1 MINDFLRE
9 NVMNKNQKP
18 SIQVQR
24 RRPGSGTPSGQ
35 RERADAPSRER
46 ESGSSGGT
54 PSSSSGGLSGG
65 ASGGLPGGLPSLGG
79 LGSLFS
85 KSPLLLVGLIVVG
98 ICCLGLFLLSGGG
111 KILSGL
117 QNMDTGGVSSSD
129 NTGNETQPNQPVVVY
144 EVTRTPRPTIT
155 PAPAGSAK
163 SWLVMLYEDADDKI
177 LEQDIF
183 VDLNEAE
190 KVGSGPN
197 LNIVAQIDRYQ
208 AGFSGDGNWT
218 GTRRYFVRQDD
229 NLNTISSD
237 LVQDLGEVN
246 MASGDTLVDFIT
258 WAVANYPAEKYV
270 LILSDHGMGWPGG
283 WSDSTAG
290 GSSGKAPLQ
299 SAIGDNLF
307 LNELDQ
313 ALEQARAQSGIDKFE
328 LIGMDAC
335 LMGHIEVMSALAP
348 HARYAV
354 LSQETEPSLGWAYAG
369 FLSELSSNTSINGGQ
384 LGKLIVDSYIVD
396 DQRIL
401 DEEARRDLASSGSP
415 LGSLFGPVSV
425 PSAAQLTRQF
435 EQSITLTDVDLQALP
450 ELIDALNNLAVSL
463 QDADQRYVA
472 QARSYAQSFTSI
484 FGSDVPPAYID
495 LGSFIDLVAKN
506 SGKRSIAEAVDQLK
520 TAMGNVIIAEKHGNR
535 VSGATGISIYF
546 PNSQLY
552 QSPMAGPQSYT
563 VLADRFA
570 AETLWDDF
578 LAFHYTGKTFNAKTG
593 TVAIPA
599 AGTTSRSPATGGIQV
614 SAISASATEVSIGE
628 TVHLSVDIDGK
639 NIGYIKLLVGY
650 MDTNANSIYLA
661 DSDYLSSPETRESGG
676 IYYPVW
682 AEGGFNMT
690 FDWEPIVYAIND
702 GSARYPALFTPETYG
717 VSSEEAVYTVEG
729 TYTFA
734 DSGEQRKARLYFVNG
749 TMQQVFG
756 FTEGDAAGAPSEI
769 IPQPGDTFTILDKWL
784 DLDTSG
790 NVVQSVRQE
799 GETLTFGSTMFTWEV
814 MDAAAGQ
821 YVVGFI
827 VEDLDG
833 NSQVVF
839 QPITVR

>member
-1 MINDFLRE
+1 
-9 NVMNKNQKP
+9 MNKSQKP
-18 SIQVQR
+18 SVQVQR
-24 RRPGSGTPSGQ
+24 RRPGSGKPSGQ
-35 RERADAPSRER
+35 RERADAPARER
-46 ESGSSGGT
+46 DSGSSGGT
-54 PSSSSGGLSGG
+54 SSSSSGETSSSSSGGLSGG
-65 ASGGLPGGLPSLGG
+65 TSGGLSGGIPSLGG

-85 KSPLLLVGLIVVG
+85 KSPLLLVGIIVIG
-98 ICCLGLFLLSGGG
+98 ICCIGLFLLAGGG

-117 QNMDTGGVSSSD
+117 PSLDTSGG
-129 NTGNETQPNQPVVVY
+129 NTDYQTAPTEPVVAAGPTA
-144 EVTRTPRPTIT
+144 TRRPTIT
-155 PAPAGSAK
+155 PAPAGEAK
-163 SWLVMLYEDADDKI
+163 SWLVMLYQDADDKV

-190 KVGSGPN
+190 RVGSGSN
-197 LNIVAQIDRYQ
+197 LNIVAQIDRYR
-208 AGFSGDGNWT
+208 AGYSGDGNWT

-229 NLNTISSD
+229 DLNAINSD
-237 LVQDLGEVN
+237 LVDDLGEVN

-283 WSDSTAG
+283 WSDDTAS
-290 GSSGKAPLQ
+290 GSGSGKAPLQ

-313 ALEQARAQSGIDKFE
+313 ALEQARKQSGIDQFE

-354 LSQETEPSLGWAYAG
+354 LSQETEPSLGWAYAA
-369 FLSELSSNTSINGGQ
+369 FLGELSNNTSINGGQ

-396 DQRIL
+396 DQRIV
-401 DEEARRDLASSGSP
+401 DEAARRDLASGSSP
-415 LGSLFGPVSV
+415 LGSLFGDVSV

-435 EQSITLTDVDLQALP
+435 EQNITLTTADLQSLP
-450 ELIDALNNLAVSL
+450 ELIAALNNLSVSL
-463 QDADQRYVA
+463 QDADPRYVA

-495 LGSFIDLVAKN
+495 LGSFVDLVAKN

-520 TAMGNVIIAEKHGNR
+520 TAMGNVVIAEKHGPR

-552 QSPMAGPQSYT
+552 QSPMAGPESYT

-570 AETLWDDF
+570 SETLWDDF
-578 LAFHYTGKTFNAKTG
+578 LAFHYTGKTFDAKSG
-593 TVAIPA
+593 SVAIPS
-599 AGTTSRSPATGGIQV
+599 AGTVSRSPAAGGIQV
-614 SAISASATEVSIGE
+614 SGITASVGD
-628 TVHLSVDIDGK
+628 TVRLSVDIDGK
-639 NIGYIKLLVGY
+639 NVGYIKLLVGY
-650 MDTNANSIYLA
+650 LDTNANSIYLA

-676 IYYPVW
+676 VYYPVW
-682 AEGGFNMT
+682 EEGGFNMT
-690 FDWEPIVYAIND
+690 FDWEPIVYAIDD
-702 GSARYPALFTPETYG
+702 GTTRHPALFTPETYG
-717 VSSEEAVYTVEG
+717 VSSEQAVYTVEG

-734 DSGEQRKARLYFVNG
+734 DSGDQSKARLYFVNG
-749 TMQQVFG
+749 TLQQVFG
-756 FTEGDAAGAPSEI
+756 FSGEDAASSPHEI

-790 NVVQSVRQE
+790 NVVKSVRQE
-799 GETLTFGSTMFTWEV
+799 GETLTFGDTMFTWEV
-814 MDAAAGQ
+814 LDAAAGQ

>member
-1 MINDFLRE
+1 MNAKQLLKLIWRPLR
-9 NVMNKNQKP
+9 
-18 SIQVQR
+18 I
-24 RRPGSGTPSGQ
+24 
-35 RERADAPSRER
+35 
-46 ESGSSGGT
+46 
-54 PSSSSGGLSGG
+54 
-65 ASGGLPGGLPSLGG
+65 
-79 LGSLFS
+79 
-85 KSPLLLVGLIVVG
+85 LLVVV
-98 ICCLGLFLLSGGG
+98 LLSGGG
-111 KILSGL
+111 KILSDL
-117 QNMDTGGVSSSD
+117 QNIDTSGLTSEGSEAES
-129 NTGNETQPNQPVVVY
+129 NQPAVAAGP
-144 EVTRTPRPTIT
+144 TNTPRPTRT
-155 PAPAGSAK
+155 PAPAGEAK
-163 SWLVMLYEDADDKI
+163 SWLVMLYQDADDKV

-197 LNIVAQIDRYQ
+197 LNVVAQIDRYQ
-208 AGFSGDGNWT
+208 GGYSGDGNWT
-218 GTRRYFVRQDD
+218 GTRRYYVRQDD
-229 NLNTISSD
+229 DLNAISSD
-237 LVQDLGEVN
+237 LVEDIGEAN

-283 WSDSTAG
+283 WSDPTSRAG
-290 GSSGKAPLQ
+290 GGGAPLQ
-299 SAIGDNLF
+299 SAIGDHIF

-313 ALEQARAQSGIDKFE
+313 ALELARAQSGIDKFE
-328 LIGMDAC
+328 MIGMDAC

-354 LSQETEPSLGWAYAG
+354 LSQETEPALGWAYAA
-369 FLSELSSNTSINGGQ
+369 FLGELSNNTGINGGQ
-384 LGKLIVDSYIVD
+384 LGTLIVDSYIVD
-396 DQRIL
+396 DQRIV
-401 DEEARRDLASSGSP
+401 DEDARRDLASGGSP

-435 EQSITLTDVDLQALP
+435 EQNITLTAADLQALP
-450 ELIDALNNLAVSL
+450 ELTNSLNNLAVSL

-495 LGSFIDLVAKN
+495 LGNFVELVAKTA
-506 SGKRSIAEAVDQLK
+506 GKRNIADAVAQLQ
-520 TAMGNVIIAEKHGNR
+520 TAIGQVVIAEKHGPR

-552 QSPMAGPQSYT
+552 QSPMAGPESYT
-563 VLADRFA
+563 ALANRFA
-570 AETLWDDF
+570 SESLWDDF
-578 LAFHYTGKTFNAKTG
+578 LAFHYTGKTFDAASG
-593 TVAIPA
+593 SVAIPS
-599 AGTTSRSPATGGIQV
+599 AGTVSRSPATGGIQV
-614 SAISASATEVSIGE
+614 SAITASASEVSVGE
-628 TVHLSVDIDGK
+628 TVRLSVDIEGQ

-650 MDTNANSIYLA
+650 LDTNANSIYLA
-661 DSDYLSSPETRESGG
+661 DSDYLSSPETREAGG
-676 IYYPVW
+676 VYYPVW
-682 AEGGFNMT
+682 EEGGFNMT
-690 FDWEPIVYAIND
+690 FDWEPIVYAIDD
-702 GSARYPALFTPETYG
+702 GATRFPALFTPETYG

-729 TYTFA
+729 NYTFA

-749 TMQQVFG
+749 TLQQVFG
-756 FTEGDAAGAPSEI
+756 FSGEAAASAPREI

-799 GETLTFGSTMFTWEV
+799 GETLTFGDTMFTWEV
-814 MDAAAGQ
+814 LDAAAGQ

-833 NSQVVF
+833 NSQVIF